1 MFKAPINAI
10 IDGINAFLSGLNTI
24 KIPDWVPGVGGRGF
38 YFSPIPKLAKGGIV
52 DGATTAI
59 IGESGREAVLP
70 LENNTEWIDE
80 LASRISGNQPT
91 QIIVKLGEE
100 TIMDKLIEGINE
112 QSMLS
117 GRNAIL
123 V

>member
-1 MFKAPINAI
+1 M
-10 IDGINAFLSGLNTI
+10 NTI

-70 LENNTEWIDE
+70 LENNTGWIDE
-80 LASRISGNQPT
+80 LASKISGNQPT
-91 QIIVKLGEE
+91 EIVVKIGEE
-100 TIMDKLIEGINE
+100 TILDKVIEGING
-112 QSMLS
+112 QSLLS
-117 GRNAIL
+117 GRNAI
-123 V
+123 VV